1 MYLPTK
7 STNQLTTKMLFLKL
21 STSVWSVLKIFE
33 NLLIFMWWERI
44 LSKKLTKCY
53 YFWTNAILLQKN
65 LYWVKNSWIKA
76 FISWVFIALLCF
88 LYFCKCTTS
97 IWSWSIVQSNYT
109 IPTFILSKNVLNLC
123 EFSSVLASMLFFLNI
138 SLFILSLTYKITSVT
153 LLQKQWIVYW

>member
-1 MYLPTK
+1 
-7 STNQLTTKMLFLKL
+7 
-21 STSVWSVLKIFE
+21 
-33 NLLIFMWWERI
+33 MWWERI

-53 YFWTNAILLQKN
+53 YFHTRNMWCNLNEMQYYFKKN